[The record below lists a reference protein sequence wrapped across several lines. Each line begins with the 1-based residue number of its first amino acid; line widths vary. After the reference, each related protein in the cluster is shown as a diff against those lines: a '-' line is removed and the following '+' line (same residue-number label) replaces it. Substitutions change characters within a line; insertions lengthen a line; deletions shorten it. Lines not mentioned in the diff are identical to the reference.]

1 MLLGKAPSSCV
12 PPSIH
17 ACSATLYDVSDT
29 LFRSRQCAGPAGWL
43 GTKLCTWVLMASTFR
58 EPVQGNRVWSRY
70 WNPQFAA
77 PIARWS
83 HCGGHGGSFGADQMA
98 AGGEL
103 AAGILVKRPRQRSRL
118 HALISSAAHTASE
131 RWRAWKKAEAARRPA
146 CAARPMCGAR
156 FGGTHGGHLCGT
168 DTHDLRVPRAC
179 APPSWHSSAA
189 C

>member
-1 MLLGKAPSSCV
+1 MYLSDS
-12 PPSIH
+12 H
-17 ACSATLYDVSDT
+17 A
-29 LFRSRQCAGPAGWL
+29 LFRSRPLVRMCRACRGAWYKMLYLDTHGFNLLRTDPRKQCLDLGPL
-43 GTKLCTWVLMASTFR
+43 NFLLRSRAS
-58 EPVQGNRVWSRY
+58 E
-70 WNPQFAA
+70 
-77 PIARWS
+77 RWS
-83 HCGGHGGSFGADQMA
+83 HCGGHGGSWRADQMA

-118 HALISSAAHTASE
+118 HALISSAANTASE